1 MRERH
6 SKERKSLFV
15 SIFICIFVYFFF
27 WDLGN
32 IFHFYNFCAIPYLFV
47 VTPANHNFYFSLFSI
62 VYFLSLHQ
70 VSKLLNRFLS
80 AISSKKP
87 IFFLPVLCLSLSSC
101 VVLCLCIASQII
113 CAFISSFLHKN
124 VFPNLLLLLDSSL
137 LSNLHPMQ
145 ETTTTRDQSC
155 IILEKMNKWF
165 CLMKRSVL
173 SKDFQVISLSG
184 VFFSIQSTRAL
195 AHPCDPSSTVLER
208 KPVHIPLKSSLQNV
222 SINLRT
228 FILRK

>member
-32 IFHFYNFCAIPYLFV
+32 IFHFYNFCAIPFLFV

-70 VSKLLNRFLS
+70 VSKLLNWFLS

-87 IFFLPVLCLSLSSC
+87 IFCLYSFFLFL

-113 CAFISSFLHKN
+113 CALISSFLHKN

-145 ETTTTRDQSC
+145 ETTTSRDQSC
-155 IILEKMNKWF
+155 I
-165 CLMKRSVL
+165 VL
-173 SKDFQVISLSG
+173 
-184 VFFSIQSTRAL
+184 
-195 AHPCDPSSTVLER
+195 
-208 KPVHIPLKSSLQNV
+208 
-222 SINLRT
+222 
-228 FILRK
+228 